1 MMMNISNMNI
11 PQERVATIWSIDH
24 MTNPYYWDK
33 EYHEPQTHNRRGRKK
48 KENNVRYKGRNMS
61 KRT

>member
-1 MMMNISNMNI
+1 MTISNNDI
-11 PQERVATIWSIDH
+11 PQDRVNSCWSIDLL
-24 MTNPYYWDK
+24 TNPYYWDI
-33 EYHEPQTHNRRGRKK
+33 EYHDVVTHNRRGRKK